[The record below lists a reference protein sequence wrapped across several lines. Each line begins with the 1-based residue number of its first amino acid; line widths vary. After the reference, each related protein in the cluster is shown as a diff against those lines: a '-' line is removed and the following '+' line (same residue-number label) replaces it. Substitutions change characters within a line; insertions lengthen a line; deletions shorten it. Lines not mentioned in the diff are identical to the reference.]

1 MRYLNVQSPTNS
13 KQEKFSLLS
22 TLPSEMENRRSSDH
36 VVLFIDQHNT
46 ENSQS
51 SEPYEKPKHPLRVKT
66 LKRLSFSKPKSRILE
81 YNYPPRNKLTT
92 SEDSDIQ
99 PSYKISSVVEDDDN
113 DDDDDDDKWEFD
125 EEEEL
130 EEDGEEHNLK
140 LQKKRKFKVKWRH
153 VVEWV
158 LFLNI
163 LTCLVCSLS
172 ITSIKNIH
180 VWGLEIWKWCLMAMV
195 TFSGRLVSGWLV
207 GVTVFFLERNFMLR
221 EKVLYFIYGLRKSI
235 RNCLWLSLV
244 LLSYW
249 SVVFDDVQKKNH
261 KFLNKVFQ
269 ALVAFLVGA
278 IIWLVKIVLVK
289 MLASSF
295 HVTTYFDRMKES
307 VFHHYILDTL
317 SSPPMEDAEEILKQ
331 HNLKGSKSMPAR
343 WKDARNFYKS
353 KRFGSR
359 KIDMEKLRELSM
371 ESTASIWSVKKLVN
385 YVMCSGLS
393 TISRTVDDFGNAES
407 EISSEW
413 EARNCAQRIFK
424 NVAKPG
430 AKYIEEE
437 DLMRFLKRVE
447 IHTIFP
453 LFEGALETGKI
464 GRSSFRNWV
473 IRAYYE
479 RKALAQSL
487 NDTKT
492 AVQQLH
498 KIASAVVS
506 VIIIIVMLLLMGVAT
521 LKIILFCITQ
531 IVLIGVAFQGTCK
544 TVLEAIIFVF
554 VMHPFDI
561 GDRCVID
568 GVQMIVEEMNI
579 LTTVFLRYDNEK
591 IYYPNAVLL
600 SKPISNFYRSP
611 EMWDSINFT
620 IDIST
625 PMETIVALKKSI
637 QMYIESKPKYWNPKH
652 TVIAKEIDN
661 VDKLKLCLSVQ
672 HTINHQNYSER
683 NFRITEL
690 LLELKKIFEI
700 HGVKYHLLPQEIHL
714 TKMNIENGRVLFQS

>member
-1 MRYLNVQSPTNS
+1 M
-13 KQEKFSLLS
+13 EK
-22 TLPSEMENRRSSDH
+22 TRSSDQ
-36 VVLFIDQHNT
+36 VVLFLDQQNPKPPSMEG
-46 ENSQS
+46 ENQQ
-51 SEPYEKPKHPLRVKT
+51 EKPKSKHPLKVKT
-66 LKRLSFSKPKSRILE
+66 LNRLSFSKPKSRILE
-81 YNYPPRNKLTT
+81 YNYVPRNKVGTT
-92 SEDSDIQ
+92 SEEIDIIQ
-99 PSYKISSVVEDDDN
+99 PSYKLSSNNDNNN
-113 DDDDDDDKWEFD
+113 DDDEDDREWD
-125 EEEEL
+125 EEEE
-130 EEDGEEHNLK
+130 EGEEHGPKLK
-140 LQKKRKFKVKWRH
+140 QKRKCKIKWRL
-153 VVEWV
+153 VMEWA

-163 LTCLVCSLS
+163 LTCLVCSLTISS
-172 ITSIKNIH
+172 ITNMH
-180 VWGLEIWKWCLMAMV
+180 VWGLEIWRWCLMVMV
-195 TFSGRLVSGWLV
+195 TFSGRLVSGWVV
-207 GVTVFFLERNFMLR
+207 GVIVFILERNFMLR
-221 EKVLYFIYGLRKSI
+221 EKVLYFIYGLRNSI
-235 RNCLWLSLV
+235 RNCLWLALV
-244 LLSYW
+244 LISYW

-269 ALVAFLVGA
+269 ALVAVLVGA
-278 IIWLVKIVLVK
+278 TIWLAKIVLVK

-317 SSPPMEDAEEILKQ
+317 SRPPMEDAEQ
-331 HNLKGSKSMPAR
+331 HNHHLVGSMSMSMPAR
-343 WKDARNFYKS
+343 WTRSS

-371 ESTASIWSVKKLVN
+371 ESSASAWSVKRLVN
-385 YVMCSGLS
+385 YVRSSGLS

-407 EISSEW
+407 EINSEW

-424 NVAKPG
+424 NVAKPA

-453 LFEGALETGKI
+453 LFEGAIETGQISK
-464 GRSSFRNWV
+464 SSFRNWV

-506 VIIIIVMLLLMGVAT
+506 VIIIIVMFLLMEVAT
-521 LKIILFCITQ
+521 PKVILFVITQ
-531 IVLIGVAFQGTCK
+531 TVLIGVAFQSTCK

-568 GVQMIVEEMNI
+568 GVHMIVEEMNI

-600 SKPISNFYRSP
+600 NKPISNFYRSP
-611 EMWDSINFT
+611 EMWDSIDFT
-620 IDIST
+620 IDVSSS
-625 PMETIVALKKSI
+625 METILALKKAI

-652 TVIAKEIDN
+652 SFIAKGIDN

-672 HTINHQNYSER
+672 HTINHQNYGER
-683 NFRITEL
+683 NIRITEL

-700 HGVKYHLLPQEIHL
+700 HDVKYHLLPQEIQITH
-714 TKMNIENGRVLFQS
+714 MNIEHGKVLFQS

>member
-1 MRYLNVQSPTNS
+1 M
-13 KQEKFSLLS
+13 EKTRSL
-22 TLPSEMENRRSSDH
+22 DQ
-36 VVLFIDQHNT
+36 VVLNLDQQQHNPKPPSTMDT
-46 ENSQS
+46 ETHHENPNHLSNI
-51 SEPYEKPKHPLRVKT
+51 KT
-66 LKRLSFSKPKSRILE
+66 LNRLNFSKPKSRVLE
-81 YNYPPRNKLTT
+81 YNHPHLNKLHTSQEDTT
-92 SEDSDIQ
+92 Q
-99 PSYKISSVVEDDDN
+99 LPSYKVSSDEDEDDDYKWKEEETDE
-113 DDDDDDDKWEFD
+113 DDDDDDVSHDPK
-125 EEEEL
+125 L
-130 EEDGEEHNLK
+130 HN
-140 LQKKRKFKVKWRH
+140 KKRKFRVKWRL
-153 VVEWV
+153 VFEWI

-163 LTCLVCSLS
+163 LTCLVCSL
-172 ITSIKNIH
+172 IIKNIKNMH
-180 VWGLEIWKWCLMAMV
+180 LLGLEIWRWCLMAMV
-195 TFSGRLVSGWLV
+195 TFSGRLFSGWLV
-207 GVTVFFLERNFMLR
+207 SFTVLIIERNFMLR
-221 EKVLYFIYGLRKSI
+221 EKVLYFIYGLRNSI

-269 ALVAFLVGA
+269 ALVAVLVGA
-278 IIWLVKIVLVK
+278 TIWLVKIVLVK

-307 VFHHYILDTL
+307 VFHHYVLDAL
-317 SSPPMEDAEEILKQ
+317 SGPAMEDCEKILNE
-331 HNLKGSKSMPAR
+331 HVLKGSKSMPAAGTAR
-343 WKDARNFYKS
+343 WKKKMKNV

-359 KIDMEKLRELSM
+359 RIDMEKLKKLSM
-371 ESTASIWSVKKLVN
+371 ESSVSAWSVKRLVN
-385 YVMCSGLS
+385 YVRYSGLS
-393 TISRTVDDFGNAES
+393 TISKTVNDFGNGEN

-413 EARNCAQRIFK
+413 EARSCAQKIFN

-430 AKYIEEE
+430 AKYIEEV

-464 GRSSFRNWV
+464 SRSSFRNWV

-479 RKALAQSL
+479 RKVLAQSL

-498 KIASAVVS
+498 KLASGVVS
-506 VIIIIVMLLLMGVAT
+506 VIIIIVTLLVMEVAT

-531 IVLIGVAFQGTCK
+531 TVLIGVAFQGTCK

-554 VMHPFDI
+554 IMHPFDI

-568 GVQMIVEEMNI
+568 GIQMIVEEMNI

-611 EMWDSINFT
+611 EMCDAIDFT
-620 IDIST
+620 IDVST
-625 PMETIVALKKSI
+625 PIETIIALKKSI

-652 TVIAKEIDN
+652 SVMAKQIDN
-661 VDKLKLCLSVQ
+661 VHTLKLCLCVQ
-672 HTINHQNYSER
+672 HTINHQNYGER
-683 NFRITEL
+683 STRISEL
-690 LLELKKIFEI
+690 LLELKKIFEV
-700 HGVKYHLLPQEIHL
+700 HGIKYHLLPQEIHL
-714 TKMNIENGRVLFQS
+714 TQMNVGNGRVLF

>member
-1 MRYLNVQSPTNS
+1 MGKT
-13 KQEKFSLLS
+13 KA
-22 TLPSEMENRRSSDH
+22 SSDQ
-36 VVLFIDQHNT
+36 VVVNVIDQHNSMET
-46 ENSQS
+46 QNVQRIA
-51 SEPYEKPKHPLRVKT
+51 EPYPKPVRART

-81 YNYPPRNKLTT
+81 FNNYPLRNNNNHQ
-92 SEDSDIQ
+92 SDDDTIQ
-99 PSYKISSVVEDDDN
+99 PSYKIAPVDE
-113 DDDDDDDKWEFD
+113 DDDDDSEWDDEATSD
-125 EEEEL
+125 S
-130 EEDGEEHNLK
+130 EDSKEHGTEHA
-140 LQKKRKFKVKWRH
+140 KRKFKLKWRT
-153 VVEWV
+153 VVEWT

-163 LTCLVCSLS
+163 LTCLVCSVT
-172 ITSIKNIH
+172 ITSIKNVH
-180 VWGLEIWKWCLMAMV
+180 VWGLEIWKWCLMVMV
-195 TFSGRLVSGWLV
+195 TFSGRLFSGWLMA
-207 GVTVFFLERNFMLR
+207 VTVFIIERNFMLR

-235 RNCLWLSLV
+235 RNCLWLALV

-249 SVVFDDVQKKNH
+249 SLVFDDVQKKNH
-261 KFLNKVFQ
+261 KFLNKLFQ
-269 ALVAFLVGA
+269 ALVAVLVGA
-278 IIWLVKIVLVK
+278 TIWLVKIVLVK

-317 SSPPMEDAEEILKQ
+317 SGPPMEDAEEEMRRQ
-331 HNLKGSKSMPAR
+331 QRVGPSKSMPAR
-343 WKDARNFYKS
+343 WKAAKL
-353 KRFGSR
+353 KKFGSR
-359 KIDMEKLRELSM
+359 KIDMEKLKELSM
-371 ESTASIWSVKKLVN
+371 ESGASAWSVKRLVH
-385 YVMCSGLS
+385 YVRSSGLS
-393 TISRTVDDFGNAES
+393 TISRTVDDFGNSKS

-430 AKYIEEE
+430 ARYIEEE

-453 LFEGALETGKI
+453 LVEGALETGKI
-464 GRSSFRNWV
+464 SRSSFRNWV

-498 KIASAVVS
+498 KLASAIVS
-506 VIIIIVMLLLMGVAT
+506 VIIIIVVLLLMGVAT
-521 LKIILFCITQ
+521 IKIIFFCITQ
-531 IVLIGVAFQGTCK
+531 TVLIGVAFQSTCK
-544 TVLEAIIFVF
+544 TVLEAIVFVF
-554 VMHPFDI
+554 IMHPFDI

-611 EMWDSINFT
+611 EMWDSIDFT
-620 IDIST
+620 IDLST
-625 PMETIVALKKSI
+625 PVETILALKKSI

-652 TVIAKEIDN
+652 SMVAKGIEN

-672 HTINHQNYSER
+672 HTINHQNYGER
-683 NFRITEL
+683 NIRITEL

-700 HGVKYHLLPQEIHL
+700 HCVKFHLLPQEVQI
-714 TKMNIENGRVLFQS
+714 TQMNLENGKVLFQS

>member
-1 MRYLNVQSPTNS
+1 M
-13 KQEKFSLLS
+13 EKSR
-22 TLPSEMENRRSSDH
+22 PSDQ
-36 VVLFIDQHNT
+36 VVLFIDQHNPKPSSMEA
-46 ENSQS
+46 ENHQ
-51 SEPYEKPKHPLRVKT
+51 EKPRHPIKVKT
-66 LKRLSFSKPKSRILE
+66 LNRLNFSKPKSRIQE
-81 YNYPPRNKLTT
+81 YNYIPRNKLAAAKE
-92 SEDSDIQ
+92 EDDIIQ
-99 PSYKISSVVEDDDN
+99 PTYKLTSNEEDDEE
-113 DDDDDDDKWEFD
+113 DDWKWDK
-125 EEEEL
+125 EEM
-130 EEDGEEHNLK
+130 EEDGSEHNTTLH
-140 LQKKRKFKVKWRH
+140 QKKRFRVKWRL
-153 VVEWV
+153 VMEWA

-163 LTCLVCSLS
+163 LASLVCSLTISS
-172 ITSIKNIH
+172 ITNMH
-180 VWGLEIWKWCLMAMV
+180 VLGLEIWRWCVMIMV
-195 TFSGRLVSGWLV
+195 TFSGRLVS
-207 GVTVFFLERNFMLR
+207 VFFLERNFMLR
-221 EKVLYFIYGLRKSI
+221 DKVLYFIYGLRKSI
-235 RNCLWLSLV
+235 RNCLWLGLV

-249 SVVFDDVQKKNH
+249 SLVFDDVQKKNH
-261 KFLNKVFQ
+261 KFLNKMFQ
-269 ALVAFLVGA
+269 ALVAVLVGA
-278 IIWLVKIVLVK
+278 TIWLVKIVLVK

-317 SSPPMEDAEEILKQ
+317 SGPPMEDAEEILRQ
-331 HNLKGSKSMPAR
+331 HHLTGSKSMPAR
-343 WKDARNFYKS
+343 LKMKEA

-371 ESTASIWSVKKLVN
+371 ESPSSAWSVKRLVN
-385 YVMCSGLS
+385 YVRSSGLS

-407 EISSEW
+407 EINSEW

-424 NVAKPG
+424 NVAKPD
-430 AKYIEEE
+430 AKYIEED

-453 LFEGALETGKI
+453 LFEGALETGQI
-464 GRSSFRNWV
+464 SRSSFRNWV

-498 KIASAVVS
+498 KIASAIVS
-506 VIIIIVMLLLMGVAT
+506 VIIIIVMLLVMEVAT

-531 IVLIGVAFQGTCK
+531 TVLIGVAFQGTCK

-568 GVQMIVEEMNI
+568 GVHMIVEEMNI

-611 EMWDSINFT
+611 EMGDAVDFT
-620 IDIST
+620 IDVST
-625 PMETIVALKKSI
+625 SMETILALKKSI
-637 QMYIESKPKYWNPKH
+637 QIDYDFRYIESKPKYWNPKYSL
-652 TVIAKEIDN
+652 IAKGIEN
-661 VDKLKLCLSVQ
+661 VDKLKFALCVQ
-672 HTINHQNYSER
+672 HTINHQNYGER
-683 NFRITEL
+683 NVRMTEL
-690 LLELKKIFEI
+690 LLELKRIFEI
-700 HGVKYHLLPQEIHL
+700 HGVKYHLLPQEIQITH
-714 TKMNIENGRVLFQS
+714 MNIEHGKVLFQS

>member
-1 MRYLNVQSPTNS
+1 M
-13 KQEKFSLLS
+13 EK
-22 TLPSEMENRRSSDH
+22 TRPSDQ
-36 VVLFIDQHNT
+36 VVLFLDQHNPKPPSIES
-46 ENSQS
+46 ENHQN
-51 SEPYEKPKHPLRVKT
+51 KPKHPLKVRT
-66 LKRLSFSKPKSRILE
+66 LNRLSFSKPKSRILE
-81 YNYPPRNKLTT
+81 YNYNVPRNKVAI
-92 SEDSDIQ
+92 SEEISDVIQ
-99 PSYKISSVVEDDDN
+99 PTYKLSSN
-113 DDDDDDDKWEFD
+113 DDDKEDDEDDCEWD
-125 EEEEL
+125 EDET
-130 EEDGEEHNLK
+130 EEDGSEHGPK
-140 LQKKRKFKVKWRH
+140 LHQKRKCKIKWRLMM
-153 VVEWV
+153 EWI

-163 LTCLVCSLS
+163 LTCLVCSLTISS
-172 ITSIKNIH
+172 ITNMH
-180 VWGLEIWKWCLMAMV
+180 LLGLEIWKWCLMAMV

-207 GVTVFFLERNFMLR
+207 GLTVFIIERNFMLR

-235 RNCLWLSLV
+235 RNCMWLGLV

-269 ALVAFLVGA
+269 ALVAVLVGA
-278 IIWLVKIVLVK
+278 TIWLLKIVLVK

-307 VFHHYILDTL
+307 VFHHYILETL
-317 SSPPMEDAEEILKQ
+317 SDPPMMDDVAEQQ
-331 HNLKGSKSMPAR
+331 HHLTR
-343 WKDARNFYKS
+343 WNNARNLNKS
-353 KRFGSR
+353 KKFGSR
-359 KIDMEKLRELSM
+359 RIDMEKLRKLSM
-371 ESTASIWSVKKLVN
+371 ESTASAWSVKRLVN
-385 YVMCSGLS
+385 YVRSSGLS

-407 EISSEW
+407 EINSEW

-453 LFEGALETGKI
+453 LFEGALETGHI
-464 GRSSFRNWV
+464 SRSSFRNWV

-498 KIASAVVS
+498 KIASAIVS
-506 VIIIIVMLLLMGVAT
+506 VIIIIVMLLVMEVAT

-531 IVLIGVAFQGTCK
+531 TVLIGVAFQGTCK

-568 GVQMIVEEMNI
+568 GVHMIVEEMNI

-611 EMWDSINFT
+611 EMCDSIDFT
-620 IDIST
+620 IDVST
-625 PMETIVALKKSI
+625 SMETILALKKSI

-652 TVIAKEIDN
+652 SMIAKGIEN
-661 VDKLKLCLSVQ
+661 MDKLKLCLSVQ
-672 HTINHQNYSER
+672 HTINHQNYGER
-683 NFRITEL
+683 NVRITEL

-700 HGVKYHLLPQEIHL
+700 HGIKYHLLPQEIQITH
-714 TKMNIENGRVLFQS
+714 MNIEHDKVLFQS

>member
-1 MRYLNVQSPTNS
+1 M
-13 KQEKFSLLS
+13 EKSR
-22 TLPSEMENRRSSDH
+22 PSDQ
-36 VVLFIDQHNT
+36 VVLFIDQHNPKPSSMEA
-46 ENSQS
+46 ENHQ
-51 SEPYEKPKHPLRVKT
+51 EKPRHPIKVKT
-66 LKRLSFSKPKSRILE
+66 LNRLSFSKPKSRIQE
-81 YNYPPRNKLTT
+81 FNHVPRNKLAA
-92 SEDSDIQ
+92 SEEEDDIIQ
-99 PSYKISSVVEDDDN
+99 PTYKLTSNEEDDDE
-113 DDDDDDDKWEFD
+113 DDWKWDKED
-125 EEEEL
+125 M
-130 EEDGEEHNLK
+130 EEDGSEHNTK
-140 LQKKRKFKVKWRH
+140 LHQKKKFKVKWRL
-153 VVEWV
+153 VMEWA

-163 LTCLVCSLS
+163 LACLVCSLTISS
-172 ITSIKNIH
+172 ITNMH
-180 VWGLEIWKWCLMAMV
+180 VLGLEIWRWCVMVMV

-207 GVTVFFLERNFMLR
+207 GVIVFFLERNFMLR
-221 EKVLYFIYGLRKSI
+221 DKVLYFIYGLRKSI
-235 RNCLWLSLV
+235 RNCLWLGLV

-249 SVVFDDVQKKNH
+249 SLVFDDVQKKNH
-261 KFLNKVFQ
+261 KFLNKMFQ
-269 ALVAFLVGA
+269 ALVAVLVGA
-278 IIWLVKIVLVK
+278 TIWLVKIVLVK

-317 SSPPMEDAEEILKQ
+317 SGPAMEDAEEILRQ
-331 HNLKGSKSMPAR
+331 HQLMGSKSMPAR
-343 WKDARNFYKS
+343 LKMKEAKNSYKS

-371 ESTASIWSVKKLVN
+371 ESPSSAWSVKRLVN
-385 YVMCSGLS
+385 YVRSSGLS

-407 EISSEW
+407 EINSEW

-453 LFEGALETGKI
+453 LFEGALETGQI
-464 GRSSFRNWV
+464 SRSSFRNWV

-498 KIASAVVS
+498 KIASAIVS
-506 VIIIIVMLLLMGVAT
+506 VIIIIVMLLVMEVAT

-531 IVLIGVAFQGTCK
+531 TVLIGVAFQGTCK

-568 GVQMIVEEMNI
+568 GVHMIVEEMNI

-611 EMWDSINFT
+611 EMGDAVDFT
-620 IDIST
+620 IDVST
-625 PMETIVALKKSI
+625 SMETILALKKSI
-637 QMYIESKPKYWNPKH
+637 QMYIESKPKYWNPKYSL
-652 TVIAKEIDN
+652 IAKGIEN
-661 VDKLKLCLSVQ
+661 VDKLKFALCVQ
-672 HTINHQNYSER
+672 HTINHQNYGER
-683 NFRITEL
+683 NVRMTEL
-690 LLELKKIFEI
+690 LLELKRIFEI
-700 HGVKYHLLPQEIHL
+700 HGVKYHLLPQEIQITH
-714 TKMNIENGRVLFQS
+714 MNIEHGKVLFQS